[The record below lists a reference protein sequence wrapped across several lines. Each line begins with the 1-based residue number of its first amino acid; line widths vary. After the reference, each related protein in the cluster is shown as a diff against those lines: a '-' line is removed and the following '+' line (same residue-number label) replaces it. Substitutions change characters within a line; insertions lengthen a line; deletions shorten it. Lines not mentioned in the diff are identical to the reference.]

1 MLISYGSGFRSRK
14 KWSVSFSLSRSLS
27 LYYKSFDSAA
37 QTVLVSPLV
46 PFHTMRINYIK
57 AGLVN
62 LAGASCRKGTESSN
76 SVAQWRSFFLV
87 LCLCV
92 WSSFQTDARP
102 CSPSSFHFH
111 VNKSVWLFSFGSPP
125 WIDPTFKCVHC
136 VFRGGKPLGSG
147 ESAVGSWAMGG
158 QLWEECY
165 QIWLIVTHYK
175 TMCLPPQTEY
185 TAQIQDPRWFLSV
198 LINPFE
204 RLWDRIIGM
213 SVLKLIYL
221 IHGL

>member
-1 MLISYGSGFRSRK
+1 M
-14 KWSVSFSLSRSLS
+14 
-27 LYYKSFDSAA
+27 
-37 QTVLVSPLV
+37 SPLV
-46 PFHTMRINYIK
+46 PFHTIRINYIK

-76 SVAQWRSFFLV
+76 SLAQWRSFFLV

-147 ESAVGSWAMGG
+147 ESAVGSWAMAG
-158 QLWEECY
+158 QIWEEWY

-175 TMCLPPQTEY
+175 TMCLPPQTKVHC
-185 TAQIQDPRWFLSV
+185 TNPRSDFSQYST
-198 LINPFE
+198 FE
-204 RLWDRIIGM
+204 RPWDRIVGVL
-213 SVLKLIYL
+213 VLKLIYL